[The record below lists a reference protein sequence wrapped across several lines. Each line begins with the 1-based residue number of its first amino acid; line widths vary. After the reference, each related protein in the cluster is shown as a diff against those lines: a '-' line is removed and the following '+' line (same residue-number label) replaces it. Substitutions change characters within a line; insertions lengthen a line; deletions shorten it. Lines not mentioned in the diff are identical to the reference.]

1 MDRKEFFKS
10 GLARTGRELYSS
22 KIGGI
27 FDRQL
32 QSLANVFAHLSG
44 AEIEQAPPAR
54 KPGESAAPQ
63 DPDSTPGAQAARRKA
78 GFSRPPGSIRDPE
91 RFRQVCT
98 DCGDCI
104 IACPHGTLFR
114 KPRTYGPI
122 LNPAIAPCHLCE
134 DYPCIQACDVHALL
148 PIPEDFLPKFGHA
161 RVDPA
166 KCRNRPPSKQET
178 APAAKAK
185 KARARRNA
193 PTGPC
198 TICEEHCPIPDTLTY
213 LKGPIP
219 LPTFAS
225 HCAGCGL
232 CAHACPE
239 GAISID
245 WN

>member
-10 GLARTGRELYSS
+10 GLTRTGRQLYNS

-32 QSLANVFAHLSG
+32 QSIVNALTPLSG
-44 AEIEQAPPAR
+44 GATAPTTREATVDVNDGAPTPPA
-54 KPGESAAPQ
+54 S
-63 DPDSTPGAQAARRKA
+63 RKA

-104 IACPHGTLFR
+104 VACPHGTLFR
-114 KPRTYGPI
+114 KPRTHGPV
-122 LNPAIAPCHLCE
+122 LNPSIAPCYLCE

-166 KCRNRPPSKQET
+166 KCRNRPLVDAATEATATGKKRSK
-178 APAAKAK
+178 K
-185 KARARRNA
+185 KA
-193 PTGPC
+193 PPGPC
-198 TICEEHCPIPDTLTY
+198 TICEEHCPIPDTLAF

-239 GAISID
+239 KAITID